1 LSPDA
6 LGTLGLIRATLSRM
20 NTQHFRDLLIADRA
34 ATEGLVADLG
44 RDVETIVAAR
54 RSVSTDDEHDP
65 EGVTLAFER
74 SQTEALI
81 TQASNRLAQIDAAL
95 ARLDDGSYGTCE
107 VCGKPI
113 GVARL
118 EARPAARTCIDCA

>member
-1 LSPDA
+1 
-6 LGTLGLIRATLSRM
+6 M
-20 NTQHFRDLLIADRA
+20 NTQHFRGLLIADRA
-34 ATEGLVADLG
+34 ATEGLIADLG

-81 TQASNRLAQIDAAL
+81 GQAANRLAQIDAAL
-95 ARLDDGSYGTCE
+95 TRLDAGTYGTCE
-107 VCGKPI
+107 VCGQPI
-113 GVARL
+113 GAARL
-118 EARPAARTCIDCA
+118 EARPAARTCINCA

>member
-1 LSPDA
+1 
-6 LGTLGLIRATLSRM
+6 M

-34 ATEGLVADLG
+34 ATEGLMADLG
-44 RDVETIVAAR
+44 RDVETIVTAR

-74 SQTEALI
+74 SQTEALL
-81 TQASNRLAQIDAAL
+81 TQAADRIVQIDAAL
-95 ARLDDGSYGTCE
+95 ARLAAGTYGTCE

-113 GVARL
+113 GTARL
-118 EARPAARTCIDCA
+118 EARPAARTCINCA

>member
-1 LSPDA
+1 
-6 LGTLGLIRATLSRM
+6 M
-20 NTQHFRDLLIADRA
+20 NTQLFRGLLIADRA

-81 TQASNRLAQIDAAL
+81 GQATNRLAEIDAAL
-95 ARLDDGSYGTCE
+95 ARLDAGTYGTCE
-107 VCGKPI
+107 VCGQPI
-113 GVARL
+113 GTARL
-118 EARPAARTCIDCA
+118 EARPAARTCINCA